1 MPTVASYCTTFLKP
15 EMLHIYRQVTG
26 LERYR
31 TFILCKQRQSAEK
44 FPFPE
49 IEVIPPARSN
59 FIRRFHLK
67 YLRRQPP
74 LIYRGEYRALLRILD
89 RRRPD
94 LLHIYFGHTGVH
106 LLPFLQ
112 HHRTLPALVSFHGAD
127 VMPRADQPGYTGRLR
142 TLLQT
147 VPLVLARSHSLKD
160 RLIDLGCPPEKIR
173 LNRTGIPMDA
183 FPVAADRPFPSD
195 GAWRFIQACRL
206 IEKKGLALA
215 LTAFAHF
222 CKTYPLSHFTIAG
235 DGPLLPDLK
244 KLASELGIAEKITFT
259 GFLDTPSLCRLYHQ
273 SHAFLHPSQT
283 PPDQN
288 QEGIPNSMLEAMATG
303 LPVLATHHG
312 GIPEAVT
319 DNLTGLLVEERDGD
333 RFLDNRLRL
342 AREPGLWQTLSQ
354 NAAAVVRQNFEH
366 RAQIATL
373 ESIYDELATLK
384 RSADL

>member
-1 MPTVASYCTTFLKP
+1 MPVVASYCTTFLKP

-31 TFILCKQRQSAEK
+31 TFILTKQRQSTAK
-44 FPFPE
+44 FPFPD

-67 YLRRQPP
+67 YIRREAP
-74 LIYRGEYRALLRILD
+74 LIYRGEYRALAGILD
-89 RRRPD
+89 RRKPD

-112 HHRTLPALVSFHGAD
+112 HHYSLPALVSFHGAD
-127 VMPRADQPGYTGRLR
+127 VMPRADQPGYTDRLR

-160 RLIDLGCPPEKIR
+160 RLIDLGCSPDKIR
-173 LNRTGIPMDA
+173 INRTGIPMDA
-183 FPVAADRPFPSD
+183 FPIAPDRTFPGD
-195 GAWRFIQACRL
+195 GKWRFIQACRL
-206 IEKKGLALA
+206 IEKKGLFLS
-215 LTAFAHF
+215 LQAFSEF
-222 CKTYPLSHFTIAG
+222 CKTYPESHFTIAG
-235 DGPLLPDLK
+235 DGPLLP
-244 KLASELGIAEKITFT
+244 ELRKRCAELNITEKVTFT
-259 GFLDTPSLCRLYHQ
+259 GFLDTASLCALYQ
-273 SHAFLHPSQT
+273 NSHAFLHPSQT

-319 DNLTGLLVEERDGD
+319 DNQTGLLVGERDGD
-333 RFLDNRLRL
+333 RFLDNLHRL
-342 AREPGLWQTLSQ
+342 ASEPGIWQTLSQ
-354 NAAAVVRQNFEH
+354 NAATSVRQNFEH
-366 RAQIATL
+366 RTQIANL
-373 ESIYDELATLK
+373 ESIYDELNSGTG
-384 RSADL
+384 

>member
-1 MPTVASYCTTFLKP
+1 MTVASYCTTFLKP

-26 LERYR
+26 LQRHR
-31 TFILCKQRQSAEK
+31 TFILTKQRQSAEK
-44 FPFPE
+44 FPFPD

-59 FIRRFHLK
+59 FLRRFHLK
-67 YLRRQPP
+67 YIRREAP
-74 LIYRGEYRALLRILD
+74 LIYRGEYRALLKILQ
-89 RRRPD
+89 RRKPD

-112 HHRTLPALVSFHGAD
+112 HHQTLPALVSFHGAD

-147 VPLVLARSHSLKD
+147 VPLVLARSFSLQD

-183 FPVAADRPFPSD
+183 FPVAPDRPFPSN
-195 GAWRFIQACRL
+195 GQWRFIQACRL
-206 IEKKGLALA
+206 IEKKGLFLS
-215 LTAFAHF
+215 LTAFAAF
-222 CKTYPLSHFTIAG
+222 CKTFPQSHFTIAG
-235 DGPLLPDLK
+235 EGPLLPDLQQRCAR
-244 KLASELGIAEKITFT
+244 LNITEKVTFT
-259 GFLDTPSLCRLYHQ
+259 GFLDTPSLCALYHQ

-333 RFLDNRLRL
+333 RFLDNLLRL
-342 AREPGLWQTLSQ
+342 ASDPHLWQTLSQ
-354 NAAAVVRQNFEH
+354 HAAATVRQNFEH
-366 RAQIATL
+366 RTQIANL
-373 ESIYDELATLK
+373 EAIYDECLKKGTATL
-384 RSADL
+384 